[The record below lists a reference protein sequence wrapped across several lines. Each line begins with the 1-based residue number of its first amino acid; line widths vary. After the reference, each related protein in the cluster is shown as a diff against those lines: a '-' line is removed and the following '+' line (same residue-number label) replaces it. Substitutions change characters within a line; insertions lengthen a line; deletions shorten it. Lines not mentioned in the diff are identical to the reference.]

1 MMLNPKAITLELVPI
16 WSRGLDRV
24 WSGLVPFGTG
34 LGLVLLVISGPDEA
48 MGREFEGFQQE
59 APLSQVTPRLLVQG
73 PSPEGDSGGP
83 GRAGGGPRGRDGMG
97 RPQSERG
104 RGGRRGQE
112 VSPGG
117 RSNYPSAPGPRLAGL
132 TDLETTV
139 GIFLR
144 PVLRELEHIPTLKT
158 HVEGLI
164 ELHQQRLAVVRERQ
178 NLGKGEGP
186 RSGGRVRE
194 FHGLVNREEAL
205 LNEQRERF
213 QKLRNDGGVILE
225 ELRSRRDLIAAAIDD
240 LEMTLDEETR
250 EGDEASRKTG
260 SELRDLRRSD
270 RILLTLEDRIKRLKD
285 RGSQPERFNRM
296 VRGGLPELLGGGP
309 WMGRDGW
316 QSAIGSSLET
326 SKGDEDLAKQ
336 RFHREAFQRRKGQ
349 LQREARELQ
358 ARLAEIQAEIER
370 LDELEASDT
379 TPPMRNTQAAGE

>member
-1 MMLNPKAITLELVPI
+1 
-16 WSRGLDRV
+16 
-24 WSGLVPFGTG
+24 
-34 LGLVLLVISGPDEA
+34 
-48 MGREFEGFQQE
+48 
-59 APLSQVTPRLLVQG
+59 
-73 PSPEGDSGGP
+73 
-83 GRAGGGPRGRDGMG
+83 
-97 RPQSERG
+97 
-104 RGGRRGQE
+104 
-112 VSPGG
+112 
-117 RSNYPSAPGPRLAGL
+117 L